1 MKRHTKE
8 TWLKEGLKVLAEL
21 GNAGLTIEEMTTR
34 LKVTKGSFYHHFKNR
49 KSFSSELLSYW
60 EGQMTKDIIQ
70 ISKKGASFEERNRL
84 LFETSNKTRNC
95 KLEVAIRAWALRDEM
110 VREFQERVDRQ
121 RITYL
126 KEIYEM
132 GVGDKKAAKELA
144 LIRYA
149 FTVGAQQVIPSIKG
163 KELSN
168 LFYTL
173 HKFFAEGQ

>member
-49 KSFSSELLSYW
+49 EAFSRELLTYW
-60 EGQMTKDIIQ
+60 EDQMTKDIIQ
-70 ISKKGASFEERNRL
+70 ISKKGNSFEERNRL
-84 LFETSNKTRNC
+84 LFETSSKTRNY
-95 KLEVAIRAWALRDEM
+95 KLEVAIRAWALRDNM
-110 VREFQERVDRQ
+110 VRKFQERVDKQ

-126 KEIYEM
+126 KEIYQM
-132 GVGDKKAAKELA
+132 AAGDKNSARDLA

-163 KELSN
+163 KELSR
-168 LFYTL
+168 LFYLL
-173 HKFFAEGQ
+173 HDHFDL